1 MKFTQIRNATI
12 TIEYAGKKFLIDPML
27 AEKGAFPGF
36 EGTVNSHLANPTV
49 GLPVAIN
56 EILDVDA
63 VIVTHTHPDH
73 WDEAA
78 KQLLPKDMLIF
89 AQHDQD
95 AREIRSAGFDN
106 VRVLQDRN
114 EFDGITMIKTAGQH
128 GRGEV
133 LEGPI
138 GEILGQVCGLVFK
151 HPGEKTFY
159 LAGDSVWYEGVE
171 ESLQK
176 HAPDVVVLNSGDAKV
191 LPDESIIMGKKDIY
205 EVFKA
210 TAAATIISSHMES
223 VNHATLSR
231 KELREF
237 LDEKNMAHRVL
248 VPEDGESYSF

>member
-12 TIEYAGKKFLIDPML
+12 TLGYAGKKFLIDPML
-27 AEKGAFPGF
+27 ADKGAYPGF

-49 GLPVAIN
+49 GLPVTIS

-63 VIVTHTHPDH
+63 AIVTHTHPDH

-78 KQLLPKDMLIF
+78 RQLLPNDMIIF
-89 AQHDQD
+89 AQNDED
-95 AREIRSAGFDN
+95 ACEIRSGGFTN

-128 GRGEV
+128 GRGEI
-133 LEGPI
+133 LQGPI

-151 HPGEKTFY
+151 HPDEKTFY
-159 LAGDSVWYEGVE
+159 LAGDTVWYEGVN

-176 HAPDVVVLNSGDAKV
+176 HVPEVIVLNSGDARV
-191 LPDESIIMGKKDIY
+191 LPDESIIMGKEDIF
-205 EVFKA
+205 EVFNA
-210 TAAATIISSHMES
+210 TAGATIIASHMES

-237 LDEKNMAHRVL
+237 LDAKNMGHRVL
-248 VPEDGESYSF
+248 VPEDGESCIF